1 MNLGLMTLGRFI
13 PKLVSFVSKSYNP
26 EEAIAQVPSSRAAS
40 FAVPATRNASTMR
53 NQANL

>member
-26 EEAIAQVPSSRAAS
+26 EEAIAQVPSSRAANL
-40 FAVPATRNASTMR
+40 AVPATRNASTMR
-53 NQANL
+53 NQENL